1 MLELEY
7 RAPAKEYGKSKG
19 DTPPLHPNFDE
30 EAWWEHY
37 SPIFVQDGE
46 RVGWKITSI
55 CLLTYMGEEFPG
67 WKHTGSKV
75 TGVRFDRGQPEAN
88 CFSDEDL
95 NGRPHT
101 DYTFAQTMDHVHQ
114 YFPKY
119 PGVIWDWSGKDAQLL
134 DEFQVES
141 ADAIPESTPV
151 QPNGH
156 DESYN
161 LKGTPCPKCQKELV
175 AGAQDKECLTCMAK
189 ARTAVED
196 GRSELLLVK
205 DKGGNTVQVVSINA
219 ASVRPEEL
227 TWTWKNRIPDAS
239 ITWFVGKPGQ
249 GKSLAAVNV
258 AATVT
263 TGRDWADG
271 AKNTMGPKRV
281 LMYCPE
287 DSISRVVVPRLIAA
301 GADLSK
307 IDLLDNH
314 SFRTYCHDGTKI
326 KRCLAM
332 DEDIPAL
339 LTLLGKH
346 PDIALIVCDPITGI
360 WGDTNV
366 NHNKEIWPVVAGLME
381 LCEKRNL
388 TFLGVAHTNKRGN
401 DADAIDKIQGGSTMA
416 GAARAAFLFSRDPDS
431 DDKHD
436 HVMTNVKVNYTDE
449 WNGLK
454 FRTVGATAITE
465 DKRELETVRLDW
477 LEATEMS
484 ADDVMDKQR
493 EKKAN
498 GGSGADGK
506 LGLAIAFLTSNLQ
519 AGNDVQYKLI
529 QLGEETEGISRA
541 TMFRAAKEMKLTSS
555 ATKPKRWFLPYKE
568 EPETKML
575 DSEVM

>member
-1 MLELEY
+1 MVSHLRVSSDRMAKDAFISIDQAAEFAEGLDQDPNVTNIYINLQQLKAGSATDKRQDVARYVRFLVDIDRRDKRVDGVRVNASEEDRIALFNVAREVGQWVSGILGAHPLVADSGNGFHLCWSLRPDAFTESIAASHENQMVYGECLKAIGQRFDNELVKIDTSLSEPEQIIRLWGTWNRRDPETEGRPHRQSRILEKARGTVSLAQLGMLELEY
-7 RAPAKEYGKSKG
+7 RAPAKEHDKSKG
-19 DTPPLHPNFDE
+19 DIPPLHPNFDE

-119 PGVIWDWSGKDAQLL
+119 PGVIWDWSEKDAQLL

-141 ADAIPESTPV
+141 ADAIPESTPAK
-151 QPNGH
+151 PNGH

-175 AGAQDKECLTCMAK
+175 AGAQDTECQTCIAK
-189 ARTAVED
+189 ARTAVEE

-258 AATVT
+258 AATVS

-271 AKNTMGPKRV
+271 AKNTMGPNS
-281 LMYCPE
+281 P
-287 DSISRVVVPRLIAA
+287 
-301 GADLSK
+301 
-307 IDLLDNH
+307 
-314 SFRTYCHDGTKI
+314 
-326 KRCLAM
+326 
-332 DEDIPAL
+332 
-339 LTLLGKH
+339 
-346 PDIALIVCDPITGI
+346 
-360 WGDTNV
+360 W
-366 NHNKEIWPVVAGLME
+366 
-381 LCEKRNL
+381 
-388 TFLGVAHTNKRGN
+388 
-401 DADAIDKIQGGSTMA
+401 
-416 GAARAAFLFSRDPDS
+416 
-431 DDKHD
+431 
-436 HVMTNVKVNYTDE
+436 
-449 WNGLK
+449 WNC
-454 FRTVGATAITE
+454 
-465 DKRELETVRLDW
+465 
-477 LEATEMS
+477 
-484 ADDVMDKQR
+484 
-493 EKKAN
+493 
-498 GGSGADGK
+498 
-506 LGLAIAFLTSNLQ
+506 
-519 AGNDVQYKLI
+519 
-529 QLGEETEGISRA
+529 
-541 TMFRAAKEMKLTSS
+541 
-555 ATKPKRWFLPYKE
+555 
-568 EPETKML
+568 
-575 DSEVM
+575 